1 MCRIPVNYVEFLFSQ
16 NIKFIPIF
24 YRLGFEDAYME
35 QLKYID
41 GIVMIGGTVYNHF
54 PTNYKKQKLVDKE
67 YNVLNLEL
75 TKEKE
80 VRKYPQATKMIIE
93 EAKRINDGGRKFVVY
108 TVCESFME
116 AVISQDN
123 SINMYVVNNNSK

>member
-1 MCRIPVNYVEFLFSQ
+1 
-16 NIKFIPIF
+16 
-24 YRLGFEDAYME
+24 ME